1 MEIAIKHDGGDVHT
15 RTTLIGTRLAAV
27 TVIQGV
33 SLDDILDLPEVANAL
48 QKAFNDGFAQAVENE
63 TGVFIDQE
71 AA

>member
-1 MEIAIKHDGGDVHT
+1 MEIEIKHDIPDVHT
-15 RTTLIGTRLAAV
+15 YTTLIGTRMASV
-27 TVIQGV
+27 TTIQGV

-63 TGVFIDQE
+63 TGASIDLE